1 MLIVLRE
8 ATVLRM
14 APLAVCCVLLVN
26 TATWSKV
33 TYVSTARLASIR
45 IQMVQAH
52 VPIVRLDGSVNQPLK
67 FVHFAP
73 MVIIPRRLSPLSV
86 NLARRVD
93 TWLSIERAVYLAG
106 TWKLDFGA
114 ILVLLLVLSVLLTII
129 ARKGNAFILSIPTK
143 VAQ

>member
-1 MLIVLRE
+1 M
-8 ATVLRM
+8 
-14 APLAVCCVLLVN
+14 LVN
-26 TATWSKV
+26 TATWSKAA
-33 TYVSTARLASIR
+33 YVSTVRLASIR

-67 FVHFAP
+67 FVHFAQ
-73 MVIIPRRLSPLSV
+73 MVIIPRRLSLPSV

-106 TWKLDFGA
+106 IWKLDFGA
-114 ILVLLLVLSVLLTII
+114 ILVLLLVISVPLTTI

>member
-1 MLIVLRE
+1 MLIVLRV

-45 IQMVQAH
+45 IQMVPAH
-52 VPIVRLDGSVNQPLK
+52 VPIARLDGSVNQPLK

-93 TWLSIERAVYLAG
+93 TWLSIERAVYLVG

-129 ARKGNAFILSIPTK
+129 ARKGNAFTLSIPTK

>member
-1 MLIVLRE
+1 
-8 ATVLRM
+8 M
-14 APLAVCCVLLVN
+14 APLVVCCVMLVN
-26 TATWSKV
+26 TATWSKAA
-33 TYVSTARLASIR
+33 YVSTVRLASIR